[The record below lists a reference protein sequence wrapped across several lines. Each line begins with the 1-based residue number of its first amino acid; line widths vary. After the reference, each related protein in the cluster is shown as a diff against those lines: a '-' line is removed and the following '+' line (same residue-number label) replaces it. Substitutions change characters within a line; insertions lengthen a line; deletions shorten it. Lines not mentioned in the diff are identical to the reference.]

1 LRYLDRNIHPMKKL
15 LPLFALLLISFFFV
29 ACDKDRDNNYTNN
42 VLEFNLFQGSD
53 FDYKGKLIVKE
64 LTSRQLELN
73 IELEGPKE
81 SNPYFFPAHLHF
93 GSYDKPDSPIAFM
106 LNPVDIRDLRSQT
119 LLGTLSNG
127 ESLTF
132 EQFRN
137 FDGHIKVHLAEDG
150 PDYLVI
156 LAIGNVG
163 SNSNL
168 ESDFQ
173 RDQISICLP
182 SF

>member
-1 LRYLDRNIHPMKKL
+1 MKKL
-15 LPLFALLLISFFFV
+15 TPILPLFIIFLFFV
-29 ACDKDRDNNYTNN
+29 SCDKEQDDNYTNN
-42 VLEFNLFQGSD
+42 IIVYNLFQGSE

-64 LTSRQLELN
+64 LTSRQVELN
-73 IELEGPKE
+73 IELEGSKE
-81 SNPYFFPAHLHF
+81 NNPYFFPAHLHF